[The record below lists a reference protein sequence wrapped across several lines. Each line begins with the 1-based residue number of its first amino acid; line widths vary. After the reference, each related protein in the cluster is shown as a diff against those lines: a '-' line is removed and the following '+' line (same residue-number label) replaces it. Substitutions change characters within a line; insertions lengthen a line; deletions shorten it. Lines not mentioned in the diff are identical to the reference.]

1 MNGCVLDYVKQY
13 FVLVGFSKPDIQP
26 FRFSGKLSLGQR
38 TAVMCVVVDGE
49 PPFKFTWLKDGKEV
63 THLEGVSI
71 VAVDDFTSTLTITK
85 LGALSNGNYS
95 CRVSNNAG
103 IDEKYDVLK
112 INGKILFY
120 YIVKC
125 NKCITKILSSV
136 VLSQSVILHQCHR
149 NIFSSINLII

>member
-1 MNGCVLDYVKQY
+1 MNGRVLNYIKEY

-38 TAVMCVVVDGE
+38 TGVMCVVVDGE

-63 THLEGVSI
+63 THLEGVSV

-112 INGKILFY
+112 INGKTLFY
-120 YIVKC
+120 HIMKC
-125 NKCITKILSSV
+125 NTCITKVIFRCCILYI
-136 VLSQSVILHQCHR
+136 SVIGIYSLQ
-149 NIFSSINLII
+149 